1 MLFAGMILFFTPKC
15 VIRLTG
21 KQLILL
27 LFKNW
32 ILAWM
37 IRDTDYTDLPLI
49 LILSVYIYIYIYIY
63 IYRFF
68 TLRILQNTFLPQNLA
83 KYRFFQECETF
94 FFTFSLVIQIFSI
107 EYWFSLSFI
116 LILCSTRVAGL
127 IILQKQVFFFNLS
140 QLSDVTDTLNCCP
153 IISLPFFLHILLDW
167 WLPSRTVVS
176 CLSTC
181 SKYHAGKEPFFKE
194 LPPLILI
201 LSVGR
206 GGGGVA

>member
-1 MLFAGMILFFTPKC
+1 MPGQIVDVAVRTFLLNLLIAVCLFVIKERSIHFSIPWNILPFLNEYGWIFYVLELYRNVVCRDDSFFFTPKC

-49 LILSVYIYIYIYIY
+49 LILSVYTDFSHLEFGKIH
-63 IYRFF
+63 
-68 TLRILQNTFLPQNLA
+68 FLSQNLA
-83 KYRFFQECETF
+83 KYRFFQECKTF
-94 FFTFSLVIQIFSI
+94 FFTFSLVIQIFSR

-127 IILQKQVFFFNLS
+127 FILQKCFFFFYLS
-140 QLSDVTDTLNCCP
+140 QLSDVTDTLKCLRLAP
-153 IISLPFFLHILLDW
+153 LL
-167 WLPSRTVVS
+167 SF
-176 CLSTC
+176 
-181 SKYHAGKEPFFKE
+181 Y
-194 LPPLILI
+194 
-201 LSVGR
+201 
-206 GGGGVA
+206 